1 MIALHG
7 GDGAPVTKRPPC
19 WVRSLELLDGS
30 GRRAA
35 SGSSSRSL
43 APLRPWPLGLCVEG
57 GRYCLSKLYTDLC
70 WLPGLAPGY
79 EGVLRA
85 LCGQDLGMA
94 EAGRGWE
101 PTRRC
106 EKAGEAT

>member
-1 MIALHG
+1 MALDAELRLALLH
-7 GDGAPVTKRPPC
+7 APWPPC
-19 WVRSLELLDGS
+19 GRGPWVS
-30 GRRAA
+30 G
-35 SGSSSRSL
+35 
-43 APLRPWPLGLCVEG
+43 EG

-79 EGVLRA
+79 EGVLPA